1 MDLSVDVFLRITRDP
16 CISFLRLCKITM
28 HQDKKT
34 ILCKM
39 ARVEIH
45 VTKHLSRVKLFR
57 ELGTAP
63 SDKALPFIGHV

>member
-1 MDLSVDVFLRITRDP
+1 
-16 CISFLRLCKITM
+16 M

-39 ARVEIH
+39 TRMEIH

-57 ELGTAP
+57 ENLARRDG
-63 SDKALPFIGHV
+63 DKAPPFIGHV